1 MQFLESLKEYGCNI
15 DVGLDRLKGKTDFYK
30 RLISKFPEVIEENE
44 CKSLLVNKQI
54 NEAIE
59 KTHLIKGVTA
69 NLSFDSLYFSYT
81 KIVDF
86 LRQNNPDSALEE
98 YLKIEELQ
106 KNLVEHIKN
115 NLSWVG
121 VVYRGRSEKK
131 IIISGR

>member
-1 MQFLESLKEYGCNI
+1 MQFLETLKEYGCNI

-54 NEAIE
+54 EEAIE

-121 VVYRGRSEKK
+121 VDWSGRSEKK
-131 IIISGR
+131 IIISRR

>member
-44 CKSLLVNKQI
+44 CKSLLETQQI
-54 NEAIE
+54 EKAIE
-59 KTHLIKGVTA
+59 RTHLIKGVTA
-69 NLSFDSLYFSYT
+69 NLSFDSLYTAYT

-86 LRQNNPDSALEE
+86 LRQGNPQAALDE

-121 VVYRGRSEKK
+121 VDYCGRSKKK
-131 IIISGR
+131 IINSRW

>member
-54 NEAIE
+54 EESIE

-121 VVYRGRSEKK
+121 VV
-131 IIISGR
+131 

>member
-54 NEAIE
+54 EESIE

-81 KIVDF
+81 KIVDY

-115 NLSWVG
+115 NLS
-121 VVYRGRSEKK
+121 
-131 IIISGR
+131 

>member
-1 MQFLESLKEYGCNI
+1 MQFLETLKEYGCNI

-54 NEAIE
+54 EEAIE

-131 IIISGR
+131 IIISRR

>member
-1 MQFLESLKEYGCNI
+1 MQFVESLKEYGCNI

-54 NEAIE
+54 EESIE

-115 NLSWVG
+115 NLS
-121 VVYRGRSEKK
+121 
-131 IIISGR
+131 

>member
-54 NEAIE
+54 EESIE

-115 NLSWVG
+115 NLS
-121 VVYRGRSEKK
+121 
-131 IIISGR
+131 

>member
-1 MQFLESLKEYGCNI
+1 MQKQQTGCGMQFLESLKEYGCNI

-30 RLISKFPEVIEENE
+30 RLISKFPDVIEENE

-54 NEAIE
+54 EESIE

-115 NLSWVG
+115 NLS
-121 VVYRGRSEKK
+121 
-131 IIISGR
+131 

>member
-1 MQFLESLKEYGCNI
+1 MQFLETLKEYGCNI

-54 NEAIE
+54 EESIE

-115 NLSWVG
+115 NLS
-121 VVYRGRSEKK
+121 
-131 IIISGR
+131 

>member
-15 DVGLDRLKGKTDFYK
+15 ETGLERLKGKTDFYK

-44 CKSLLVNKQI
+44 CKSLLETKQI
-54 NEAIE
+54 DKAIE

-86 LRQNNPDSALEE
+86 LRQGNPQAALDE
-98 YLKIEELQ
+98 YLKIEDLQ

-115 NLSWVG
+115 NLV
-121 VVYRGRSEKK
+121 
-131 IIISGR
+131 

>member
-1 MQFLESLKEYGCNI
+1 MQFLETLKEYGCNI

-54 NEAIE
+54 EEAIE
-59 KTHLIKGVTA
+59 KTHLITGVTA

-115 NLSWVG
+115 NLS
-121 VVYRGRSEKK
+121 
-131 IIISGR
+131 

>member
-54 NEAIE
+54 EEAIE

-121 VVYRGRSEKK
+121 VDWSGRSEKK
-131 IIISGR
+131 IIISRR

>member
-54 NEAIE
+54 EESIE

-81 KIVDF
+81 KIVDY

-121 VVYRGRSEKK
+121 VV
-131 IIISGR
+131 